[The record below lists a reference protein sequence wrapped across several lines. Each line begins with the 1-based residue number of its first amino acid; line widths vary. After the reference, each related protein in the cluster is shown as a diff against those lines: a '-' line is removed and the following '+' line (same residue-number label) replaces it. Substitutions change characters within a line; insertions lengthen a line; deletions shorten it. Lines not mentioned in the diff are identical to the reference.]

1 MFCFVLSIHLNV
13 FSNQVY
19 TSVSIYPPNL
29 IYLLGLDR
37 QMYKFVRSSVQSWT
51 RCLSISN
58 DDILI
63 SFFYCSFVYIN
74 IEDNCYHQMR
84 FIC

>member
-19 TSVSIYPPNL
+19 TSVSLYPPNL

-37 QMYKFVRSSVQSWT
+37 QMYKFVRSSVQS
-51 RCLSISN
+51 LGL
-58 DDILI
+58 D
-63 SFFYCSFVYIN
+63 VYPF
-74 IEDNCYHQMR
+74 QMTI
-84 FIC
+84 F